1 MLSRSTLIKRFILS
15 LVGIYMLTTIFRT
28 TTTRL
33 APTLRKSVLTATTA
47 TTVPSLAAGFSLF
60 NLGNIA
66 SFGSMGR
73 NDIANDE
80 APMDPKVVKPDTEW
94 RAQLSPEQVGSRN
107 SFQVPSC
114 LPKLTRRHR
123 PLVPSPQ
130 AKRNR
135 SSRNWKVQQTQGRRG
150 LQSVFASTPIFSK
163 QQSWLLPP
171 C

>member
-15 LVGIYMLTTIFRT
+15 IVGIYMLTTIFRT

-33 APTLRKSVLTATTA
+33 APTLRKSVLTATKA

-94 RAQLSPEQVGSRN
+94 RAQLSPEQVGSGRW
-107 SFQVPSC
+107 SRTSC
-114 LPKLTRRHR
+114 CRSL
-123 PLVPSPQ
+123 LV
-130 AKRNR
+130 
-135 SSRNWKVQQTQGRRG
+135 VIV
-150 LQSVFASTPIFSK
+150 L
-163 QQSWLLPP
+163 
-171 C
+171 

>member
-1 MLSRSTLIKRFILS
+1 
-15 LVGIYMLTTIFRT
+15 MLTTIFRT

-60 NLGNIA
+60 NLGSIA

-94 RAQLSPEQVGSRN
+94 RAQLSPEQVGSRRWLAHVLFR
-107 SFQVPSC
+107 SSLVRSLPFSSESSGKKE
-114 LPKLTRRHR
+114 PKLPEQGNTTSTRMTVFTVSTHT
-123 PLVPSPQ
+123 
-130 AKRNR
+130 
-135 SSRNWKVQQTQGRRG
+135 SSRH
-150 LQSVFASTPIFSK
+150 LSTF
-163 QQSWLLPP
+163 LLDADYVHSI
-171 C
+171 